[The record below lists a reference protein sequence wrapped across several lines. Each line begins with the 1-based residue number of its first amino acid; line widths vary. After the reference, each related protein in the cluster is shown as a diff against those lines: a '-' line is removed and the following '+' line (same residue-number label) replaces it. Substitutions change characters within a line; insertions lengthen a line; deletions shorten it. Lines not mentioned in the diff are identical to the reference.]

1 MRVWLTP
8 QLENDILLYAV
19 VETLLKEGELSSEQ
33 QSSKETFGGG
43 SSSNDEQFKM
53 YYKQFWWKLVNLI
66 EALW

>member
-1 MRVWLTP
+1 MTP

-53 YYKQFWWKLVNLI
+53 YYKQFW
-66 EALW
+66 